1 MLEMTAEHAL
11 IILDRATQPGVK
23 LMRMDYISI
32 QSALELLAKL
42 LAPQSPQT
50 EADSDSAPVA

>member
-1 MLEMTAEHAL
+1 MHEMTVEHAL

-23 LMRMDYISI
+23 LTRMDYISI

-42 LAPQSPQT
+42 LAPNMPQT
-50 EADSDSAPVA
+50 EANIDSAPAT